1 MWKLRVLHS
10 RFAAGLGGN
19 SARFAGEILA
29 RRAPA
34 PDSGLYPEAW
44 LVFREEEERAAEQ
57 VAGEVRLTQITL
69 RLALQLSEYFTA
81 SVRQERTVMEVASL
95 RQTLRTCLTAL
106 ETRDRET
113 CREVRTL
120 MALSREEK
128 GAEPSASAAVRERE
142 TLRERLTERLTLLER
157 RERRT
162 AEGTVFSKTVLVP
175 GTGERRAEQKTEHQH
190 GERQEFPRE
199 RTPAASSAAFLWRRA
214 ASHAPGA
221 MTVSGRTVSLQTRRT
236 ETVLTEH
243 KERFLELLSRMD
255 AREQTN
261 LWRTVEEQVLL
272 TAERRRQWTEEYHL
286 TAQEKLER
294 LVRGSTLREYRS
306 LLQVLERQVRAG
318 SALPAEPSE
327 KAVSA
332 RESTDEITAPARR
345 ETGVQAEAITPL
357 VREAAPLV
365 DWISQTLRQGRVQRK
380 AMLAQMEAAPESA
393 QRAFLTLARE
403 SGAFHVIKKGE
414 QQPSGTTVPPAMEG
428 LTLLTRESRRQELE
442 TLVRWTRARVEWE
455 ASQPP
460 ASPAKAE
467 QKRAAPS
474 PRRETAAAA
483 ELRQFLLRE
492 RETDRALTQVLSEIR
507 PGEREVLYKSLRE
520 LTGGQ
525 PARERAGEIPA
536 EGEVL
541 RLLERTGDPVRLL
554 EQIRTTETFRT
565 AQTARLR
572 EQTVLE
578 RLRTFSQQREKVR
591 ERETE
596 RLVQG
601 LDREERLVLLEHLQ
615 TIREIP
621 QSSRQGGTEQAQP
634 EQLLRQVLTF
644 ATNKEYNTFQQQLTQ
659 YLQRQTEPSRPVL
672 APVLRWA
679 EDRRRWERL
688 EKAAPPAETAERVLR
703 LESREVLSRLRERQ
717 RETVVSRHTVQV
729 RPSPAPRLP
738 AMASVRP
745 PAVKEPAASPVRRT
759 AEAMAPVWRQPKQQS
774 EPPQR
779 EPALP
784 ARRAEER
791 QVFPETILQRE
802 NTRQETRT
810 LRETVLRQTGEA
822 PVLPKAPAAQAETA
836 PLTLR
841 QENPAAPPR
850 EPRTPGPVR
859 SASTLLPPREGT
871 AAVTWRRAAE
881 TGVRARP
888 SKPSQ
893 SPASPALRFRT
904 PPAERE
910 AAAETPAAVQAPP
923 HREEQIEAEPLVV
936 RRRTEVLA
944 EEETTRTEAIWRDIA
959 LLTRVR
965 LEKKPVEIG
974 RKPGPISVVASL
986 ERPLG
991 KRTLSLLQR
1000 REEQSAPLERW
1011 GSQPPQS
1018 APEPRR
1024 TAQPSVPARR
1034 AVPAKTAVSPAEPPE
1049 LELRR
1054 DRTPETAR
1062 ETAQRAVEERVEL
1075 AMERQ
1080 APQLRLLRRQ
1090 SQEQERVLEEQRNDL
1105 SSIKK
1110 RLERQEAQVRQAV
1123 AQTRIPAAEE
1133 PAQVRRLAKAV
1144 MKELEGQLRLER
1156 QRRGLS

>member
-128 GAEPSASAAVRERE
+128 GAEPSASAVVRERE

-243 KERFLELLSRMD
+243 KERFLELLSRVD

-717 RETVVSRHTVQV
+717 RETVVSRHTVQI

-745 PAVKEPAASPVRRT
+745 PAVKEPAAS
-759 AEAMAPVWRQPKQQS
+759 
-774 EPPQR
+774 
-779 EPALP
+779 
-784 ARRAEER
+784 
-791 QVFPETILQRE
+791 
-802 NTRQETRT
+802 
-810 LRETVLRQTGEA
+810 

-888 SKPSQ
+888 STPSQ

-1000 REEQSAPLERW
+1000 REEQSAPLEHR

-1123 AQTRIPAAEE
+1123 AQTRIPSAEE

>member
-120 MALSREEK
+120 MALSWEEK
-128 GAEPSASAAVRERE
+128 GAEPSASAVVRERE

-175 GTGERRAEQKTEHQH
+175 GTGERRAEQKTGHQH

-243 KERFLELLSRMD
+243 KERFLELLSRVD

-294 LVRGSTLREYRS
+294 LVRESTLREYRS

-483 ELRQFLLRE
+483 ELRQFLL
-492 RETDRALTQVLSEIR
+492 
-507 PGEREVLYKSLRE
+507 
-520 LTGGQ
+520 
-525 PARERAGEIPA
+525 
-536 EGEVL
+536 
-541 RLLERTGDPVRLL
+541 
-554 EQIRTTETFRT
+554 
-565 AQTARLR
+565 
-572 EQTVLE
+572 
-578 RLRTFSQQREKVR
+578 R

-1000 REEQSAPLERW
+1000 REEQSAPLEHR

-1123 AQTRIPAAEE
+1123 AQTRIPSAEE